1 MFLKRQSN
9 ILADGHRLK
18 KGTELKVH
26 SKTKP
31 DAVELLGGGFCNILT
46 KEVDRARGGLLSADE
61 DS

>member
-1 MFLKRQSN
+1 MFLERKSD
-9 ILADGHRLK
+9 IFTDGHRLK